1 MAKSLFAT
9 KRACPYIATAV
20 SFLTTRVTEPDEDD
34 WKTLVRMIRYLNGSP
49 DLPLNLK
56 VDSTSIVKWWVDDS
70 YAEHTD
76 CRSQTG
82 GTGSLG
88 KVSII
93 STSTKQKLNTRS
105 STETEL
111 VAADDLMPHVCWT
124 NYFLDCQGYDIDST
138 IMFQDNQS
146 AILLENNVKK
156 SSSKRTKHI
165 NIRYYF
171 ITDRIKNDKLQIE
184 YCPTDN
190 MVADYFTKP
199 LQGKKFFQFR
209 NTIMNLK
216 S

>member
-1 MAKSLFAT
+1 
-9 KRACPYIATAV
+9 
-20 SFLTTRVTEPDEDD
+20 
-34 WKTLVRMIRYLNGSP
+34 MIRYLNGSP
-49 DLPLNLK
+49 DLPLTLK
-56 VDSTSIVKWWVDDS
+56 ADSTSIVKWWVDGS
-70 YAEHTD
+70 YSVHPD
-76 CRSQTG
+76 FRSQKG

-88 KVSII
+88 KGSII

-105 STETEL
+105 STETEI

-124 NYFLDCQGYDIDST
+124 NYFLDCQGYNIDST

-146 AILLENNVKK
+146 AILLEKNGKN

-171 ITDRIKNDKLQIE
+171 ITDRIKNVELKIE

-190 MVADYFTKP
+190 MVADYFTMP
-199 LQGKKFFQFR
+199 LQGKSSSGSA
-209 NTIMNLK
+209 TL